1 MNQISLSNSPFL
13 NRPIK
18 VNNYGVNNETV
29 VEQEIKQPIEQP
41 IEKPKVK
48 KKIISAKKTA
58 LPEVENEPL
67 ETDPSVESFQ
77 FDNENQNENL
87 EDEENSENVVDEEKM
102 SSTQSKETAN
112 AIIMVVNQII
122 SVVGN
127 HVCLID
133 ENSILTAVQN
143 GELPDEIHEWAE
155 KVNENTRK
163 QIPLNNEQQQ
173 ELVRALA
180 IILKESNFSSISPTH
195 MAILSIAM
203 VFIGQVKKLIDL
215 NKSNQKLLE
224 EAFLKINDRES
235 NIPEV
240 KVQQQVINE
249 TPIPTQ
255 NNTIKQPISVNEKQE
270 VV

>member
-18 VNNYGVNNETV
+18 VNSYGVSNETIE
-29 VEQEIKQPIEQP
+29 VEQEIEQP
-41 IEKPKVK
+41 IKKPIEKQKIK
-48 KKIISAKKTA
+48 KKIISAKKTS
-58 LPEVENEPL
+58 LPEVENEPI

-77 FDNENQNENL
+77 FDNENENENV
-87 EDEENSENVVDEEKM
+87 EEHENSENLVDEEKM

-112 AIIMVVNQII
+112 AIIMVVNQIMTVI
-122 SVVGN
+122 GHN
-127 HVCLID
+127 VCLID

-155 KVNENTRK
+155 KVNENTKK
-163 QIPLNNEQQQ
+163 QIPLSNEQQQ

-180 IILKESNFSSISPTH
+180 IILKESNFSSVSPTH

-203 VFIGQVKKLIDL
+203 VFIGQIKKLIDL

-235 NIPEV
+235 NIPQV
-240 KVQQQVINE
+240 KVQKEVITE
-249 TPIPTQ
+249 TPIQTNDTQ
-255 NNTIKQPISVNEKQE
+255 KVSVNEKQE